1 MKFKEENKLLK
12 DLVLTLYAYIP
23 HCCYNCAYY
32 EKTIDDNWCYNHD
45 RETKRTNGCS
55 HFELQNGLYIKIK
68 SLGIE
73 V

>member
-32 EKTIDDNWCYNHD
+32 EKKQLMTIGAITTI
-45 RETKRTNGCS
+45 EKPK
-55 HFELQNGLYIKIK
+55 ELMGAVALNYRMAFI
-68 SLGIE
+68 
-73 V
+73 